1 MHVVPYD
8 SAGLYTGREPMP
20 EKSSFNFLKGYFLI
34 SEADLMDPNFY
45 RTVVLM
51 VEHNSEGAFG
61 LVVNRKSQA
70 TLSDIVEGFEETPA
84 GLIPVYLGG
93 PVQQE
98 YLFTLHSGIPGYMA
112 SEHAAEPVGG
122 VLFEPVT
129 NSLVSYL
136 ETEWP
141 AIPPD
146 EWPKIHVFAGYS
158 GWGPGQLERELKEK
172 SWVTHKASPDIVFY
186 SNPEKGWAEALGKK
200 GGLYKIIGETGFKPS
215 MN

>member
-1 MHVVPYD
+1 M
-8 SAGLYTGREPMP
+8 SEGRTSE
-20 EKSSFNFLKGYFLI
+20 FLKGYFLI

-51 VEHNSEGAFG
+51 VEHNDEGAFG

-70 TLSDIVEGFEETPA
+70 NLSDIVEGFDENPA
-84 GLIPVYLGG
+84 GNIPVYLGG

-98 YLFTLHSGIPGYMA
+98 FLFTLHSIIPEYGM
-112 SEHAAEPVGG
+112 SEHTAEPVNG
-122 VLFEPVT
+122 VIFEPLT
-129 NSLVSYL
+129 NNLVKYL
-136 ETEWP
+136 ENEWSS
-141 AIPPD
+141 IPPD
-146 EWPKIHVFAGYS
+146 EWPKIHIFAGYS

-172 SWVTHKASPDIVFY
+172 SWVTHKASTDIVFY
-186 SNPEKGWAEALGKK
+186 PNPERGWTEALSKK